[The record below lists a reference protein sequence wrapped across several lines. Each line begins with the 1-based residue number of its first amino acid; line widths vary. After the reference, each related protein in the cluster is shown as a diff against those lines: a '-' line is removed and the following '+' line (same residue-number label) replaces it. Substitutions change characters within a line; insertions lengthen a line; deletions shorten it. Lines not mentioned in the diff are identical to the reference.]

1 MPIYPVDVVSHW
13 TFLTNHTHVLVLL
26 DRNPDLRIR
35 ELATEVGITERAT
48 QRILGELVES
58 GYLNRYRIGR
68 RNSYSLNRD
77 LPLRHPLESHR
88 SVGALLDALE
98 SD

>member
-1 MPIYPVDVVSHW
+1 MPIYPVDVLSHW

-26 DRNPDLRIR
+26 DQNPDLRIR

-48 QRILGELVES
+48 QRILGDLVKS
-58 GYLNRYRIGR
+58 GYVNRYRTGR

>member
-1 MPIYPVDVVSHW
+1 VPIYPVAVASHW

-35 ELATEVGITERAT
+35 QLATEVGITERAT

-58 GYLNRYRIGR
+58 GYLNRYRTGR

-88 SVGALLDALE
+88 NVGALLEALE

>member
-1 MPIYPVDVVSHW
+1 MPIYPDAVLSNW

-35 ELATEVGITERAT
+35 ELAVEVGITERAT

-58 GYLNRYRIGR
+58 GYLIRYRTGR

-88 SVGALLDALE
+88 SVGALLNALE
-98 SD
+98 PD